1 MLKPLAQG
9 LQLEN
14 EPQSSAL
21 RLLTEGWGWRGGNS
35 QGPCIVT
42 IALVGLSRCCGA
54 HGGMASLG
62 GSDIEGKAG
71 EESKGRVSREEG
83 TARVKNGRLKQRGG
97 YDNSLD
103 ILQYTCFSQGRHF
116 I

>member
-1 MLKPLAQG
+1 MLMPLAQG

-21 RLLTEGWGWRGGNS
+21 RELTEGWGGSGGNS
-35 QGPCIVT
+35 QGHCIVT
-42 IALVGLSRCCGA
+42 IALVGFSRCCGA
-54 HGGMASLG
+54 DGGMSSLG
-62 GSDIEGKAG
+62 GSDIKGEAA
-71 EESKGRVSREEG
+71 EESKGRVSHQEG
-83 TARVKNGRLKQRGG
+83 TAWVKNGRLKQRGG

-103 ILQYTCFSQGRHF
+103 ILQYTCFSQGRYC